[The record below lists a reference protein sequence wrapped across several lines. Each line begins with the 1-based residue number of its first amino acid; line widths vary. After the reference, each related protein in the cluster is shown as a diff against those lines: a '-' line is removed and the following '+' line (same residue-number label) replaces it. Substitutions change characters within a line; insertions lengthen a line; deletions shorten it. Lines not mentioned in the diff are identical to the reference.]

1 MYGITLQ
8 NDNTKTKTKMNRI
21 KQINVNI
28 LNPVIGVGVSK
39 VTVKTHINGKL
50 VGVLDAYLII
60 LPLLQFTVYLNQK

>member
-8 NDNTKTKTKMNRI
+8 NDNTKTKTKMSRI

-28 LNPVIGVGVSK
+28 LNPVIGVGVSR
-39 VTVKTHINGKL
+39 VTVKNHINGKL
-50 VGVLDAYLII
+50 VDVLDAYLII